1 MTVKS
6 NNTIAIIIALLSAGS
21 EIYFMM
27 RAPRRLLKSFSSNE
41 KQNQNQSQPVHTIF
55 PGF

>member
-6 NNTIAIIIALLSAGS
+6 NYTIAIITAMLSAGS
-21 EIYFMM
+21 ESYFMM
-27 RAPRRLLKSFSSNE
+27 RAPRRLLKSFSTNE